1 MTHWVQSEDTSRD
14 RAGFV
19 QWYLCDDT
27 VMLVHSRHGAVV
39 GEVVQIN
46 EELGTYY
53 ANLCNGRGLRY
64 FTDVED
70 AKAYLW
76 SFYILEKASCN

>member
-1 MTHWVQSEDTSRD
+1 MTHWVQAQETSRD

-19 QWYLCDDT
+19 QWYLCDHNSPRPST
-27 VMLVHSRHGAVV
+27 IV

-53 ANLCNGRGLRY
+53 AELCDGRGLRY
-64 FTDVED
+64 FTDVD
-70 AKAYLW
+70 NAKDWLW
-76 SFYILEKASCN
+76 SFYVLERAS

>member
-1 MTHWVQSEDTSRD
+1 MTHWLQAQDTSLN

-19 QWYLCDDT
+19 QWYLCDGHESD
-27 VMLVHSRHGAVV
+27 LV
-39 GEVVQIN
+39 GEVVCLN
-46 EELGTYY
+46 NELGTYC
-53 ANLCNGRGLRY
+53 AELLMGKGLRY

>member
-1 MTHWVQSEDTSRD
+1 MTHWVQSEDTSHN

-27 VMLVHSRHGAVV
+27 VTLVHSRHGAVV

-53 ANLCNGRGLRY
+53 AGLCDGLGLRY

-76 SFYILEKASCN
+76 AFYILEKAT

>member
-1 MTHWVQSEDTSRD
+1 MTHWVQSADTSLD

-19 QWYLCDDT
+19 QWYLCDEAA
-27 VMLVHSRHGAVV
+27 HGAFV
-39 GEVVQIN
+39 GEVVCIN
-46 EELGTYY
+46 DELGTYY
-53 ANLCNGRGLRY
+53 ANLCDGRGLRY

-76 SFYILEKASCN
+76 SLYILEKASCG

>member
-1 MTHWVQSEDTSRD
+1 MTHWVKAQETSYD

-19 QWYLCDDT
+19 QWYLCDNDQS
-27 VMLVHSRHGAVV
+27 LGRSIV

-53 ANLCNGRGLRY
+53 AELCDGRGLRY
-64 FTDVED
+64 FTDVD
-70 AKAYLW
+70 VAKDWLW
-76 SFYILEKASCN
+76 SFYCLERAS

>member
-1 MTHWVQSEDTSRD
+1 VTHWVNSDETSRD
-14 RAGFV
+14 RAGLV
-19 QWYLCDDT
+19 QWYLCDAT
-27 VMLVHSRHGAVV
+27 VGKGYIV

-53 ANLCNGRGLRY
+53 ADLSMGKGLRY

-76 SFYILEKASCN
+76 TLYALEKASCN